1 MGQAK
6 MVLLKQFEFSIN
18 AESIFFKTKVEHL
31 DLWLAISKSHFKNNS
46 FEVYAETK
54 VNKELFSQ
62 FRPRSKAN
70 SQIYMVN
77 SWGRVVINATDFRK
91 ELLEIHIAQLEELY
105 DITFDIKGATQLIQ
119 TILESEPDHPNNN
132 QQDNIRARY

>member
-1 MGQAK
+1 
-6 MVLLKQFEFSIN
+6 
-18 AESIFFKTKVEHL
+18 
-31 DLWLAISKSHFKNNS
+31 
-46 FEVYAETK
+46 
-54 VNKELFSQ
+54 
-62 FRPRSKAN
+62 
-70 SQIYMVN
+70 MVN